1 MRLLN
6 KGFLGLLAAIAFFC
20 SGCHSMG
27 WHAMCY
33 HGSTQGYFPPPAA
46 TSSSSSSSSSSSGGH
61 WWSRSS
67 RARKAHSDNGN
78 HYGQEKNQGDKP
90 QP

>member
-6 KGFLGLLAAIAFFC
+6 LGFLGLLAAIGLFC

-27 WHAMCY
+27 WHSMCY
-33 HGSTQGYFPPPAA
+33 HGSTEGYFARPAA
-46 TSSSSSSSSSSSGGH
+46 TSSSSSSSSSSSGGGH

-67 RARKAHSDNGN
+67 RSKSHSDNGL
-78 HYGQEKNQGDKP
+78 HRGHDSTP
-90 QP
+90 